1 MQKKYG
7 IALIFVLLFMLIINQ
22 WQLGMMNKML
32 AAASSQANAAAPANS
47 ASGATAT
54 SGVLPADIAAVADKM
69 LTRGAPPVYGAKLGI
84 SFDNPATAIN
94 ILSPFEQDTRQDKL
108 TGTLLQRY
116 IAIGQQTACEFCCG
130 ATTLVFPDGSKACA
144 CAHSAAMRGVIAY
157 LLTTQGNTMSDQQI
171 LEEANKWKAVFFP
184 GPTVQ
189 KYLASQGRGATNASL
204 PSQVGGC

>member
-1 MQKKYG
+1 M
-7 IALIFVLLFMLIINQ
+7 
-22 WQLGMMNKML
+22 
-32 AAASSQANAAAPANS
+32 AAASSQANAAAPVNS
-47 ASGATAT
+47 AAGATAA
-54 SGVLPADIAAVADKM
+54 SGVLPADIAAAADKL
-69 LTRGAPPVYGAKLGI
+69 LTRGAPLVYGAKLGV
-84 SFDNPATAIN
+84 SFDNPAAAIN
-94 ILSPFEQDTRQDKL
+94 ILSPFEQDTRPDKL

-116 IAIGQQTACEFCCG
+116 IAIGQRTACEFCCG

-189 KYLASQGRGATNASL
+189 KYLASQGQGATDSAL
-204 PSQVGGC
+204 PTQVGGC

>member
-69 LTRGAPPVYGAKLGI
+69 LTRG
-84 SFDNPATAIN
+84 
-94 ILSPFEQDTRQDKL
+94 
-108 TGTLLQRY
+108 
-116 IAIGQQTACEFCCG
+116 
-130 ATTLVFPDGSKACA
+130 
-144 CAHSAAMRGVIAY
+144 
-157 LLTTQGNTMSDQQI
+157 
-171 LEEANKWKAVFFP
+171 
-184 GPTVQ
+184 
-189 KYLASQGRGATNASL
+189 
-204 PSQVGGC
+204 